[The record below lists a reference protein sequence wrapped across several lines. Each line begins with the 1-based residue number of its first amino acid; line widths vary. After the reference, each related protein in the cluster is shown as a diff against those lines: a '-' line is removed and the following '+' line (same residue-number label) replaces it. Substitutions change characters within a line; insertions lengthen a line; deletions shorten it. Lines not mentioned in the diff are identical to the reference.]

1 MSQKTPPKINVR
13 QLLQLLEESGF
24 DVTIVGEKRL
34 IEEAAK
40 PSAMVR
46 ARTAVAAPVKIKGLI
61 LPDQYRILVN
71 RELGLE
77 ERVKTVLHELIH
89 LQAPD
94 LSESVTER
102 QTLTLYK
109 HLTPNELGQLEFLVS

>member
-1 MSQKTPPKINVR
+1 MSQKTSPTISVR

-24 DVTIVGEKRL
+24 AVALAGEKRL
-34 IEEAAK
+34 LEEAAK

-61 LPDQYRILVN
+61 LPDEYRILVN

-94 LSESVTER
+94 LSEAATER
-102 QTLTLYK
+102 QALTLYK
-109 HLTPNELGQLEFLVS
+109 HLTPSELGQLEFLVS